1 MNQKT
6 VADALNVFYE
16 LGSALSD
23 AYWETN
29 DIDNKDIFFAMKLML
44 QEELDELHKLSMQ
57 DHIYP
62 YEPINPNVVRLSG
75 KLRTLHKGLDDIV
88 YRPQTL
94 MLLEELIP
102 SACDLFEK

>member
-29 DIDNKDIFFAMKLML
+29 DIDNKDIFL
-44 QEELDELHKLSMQ
+44 Q
-57 DHIYP
+57 
-62 YEPINPNVVRLSG
+62 
-75 KLRTLHKGLDDIV
+75 
-88 YRPQTL
+88 
-94 MLLEELIP
+94 
-102 SACDLFEK
+102 